1 MHGVGFELEVN
12 EWFDFKT
19 PKTSIHPNYIED
31 CINLDPLYNTKPS
44 ARIVWLGSE
53 PITKS
58 FTKKKRKE
66 SLEMMELTYHSK
78 TNIFKIEVEKK
89 HGLWLA
95 NLLSEIRNNNQ
106 TKTLSEIKKDF
117 ETKFDEF
124 ELFWY
129 SNAIQTLKEN
139 GLVVL

>member
-66 SLEMMELTYHSK
+66 SWEMMELTFHSK

-129 SNAIQTLKEN
+129 SSAIQTLKEN